1 MSGQIWHLG
10 KFEPLFGHVCL
21 DLGLLN
27 LGFLHLE
34 IQKLNWSY
42 VLNEY
47 DPKGWVFQKEWVSE
61 TRKWTEMLM
70 YLVLEQDNLELRF
83 FMQAFHHLIP
93 LLCLPHQLTLDV
105 NINVN
110 EYIQL
115 L

>member
-1 MSGQIWHLG
+1 
-10 KFEPLFGHVCL
+10 
-21 DLGLLN
+21 
-27 LGFLHLE
+27 
-34 IQKLNWSY
+34 
-42 VLNEY
+42 
-47 DPKGWVFQKEWVSE
+47 
-61 TRKWTEMLM
+61 MLM